1 MNDAMQRQVGG
12 SHYKDMKIE
21 PFEFGT
27 ANNYDP
33 ATFSVMKYITRHRG
47 KNGLEDLNKAIHI
60 VDIRVAMFV
69 RYGLPRPATST
80 ILVGAYVYENN
91 IPKPEARALLN
102 LHLWACL
109 GRDETFRA
117 DAVHMKSLIEE
128 IAKTYKEE
136 S

>member
-12 SHYKDMKIE
+12 AHYKDMKIE

-69 RYGLPRPATST
+69 RYGLPRDATDT
-80 ILVGAYVYENN
+80 ISVKAYISEND
-91 IPKPEARALLN
+91 IQKPEARALLY
-102 LHLWACL
+102 LHLWACWASAK
-109 GRDETFRA
+109 TFIA
-117 DAVHMKSLIEE
+117 DADHLKSLLEE
-128 IAKTYKEE
+128 IATTYKEE